1 MNFDFIP
8 INEDLFSLEI
18 PKYLDP
24 LEEESLIMES
34 MLKMNKILGK
44 IKNIF
49 ALGKNST
56 RLMKNLQAKMQNIPQ
71 MEDSGVDDY
80 MIVLQRDLDYVTPMM
95 TPFTYEGLLDLFFG
109 INLNKIEIPGELL
122 EKKNDLE
129 KFVLYSQMDQHYKK
143 IALMYIKD
151 VPDYLKE

>member
-1 MNFDFIP
+1 LKKIEELGIASKIKLKNMNFDFIP

-56 RLMKNLQAKMQNIPQ
+56 RLMKNL
-71 MEDSGVDDY
+71 
-80 MIVLQRDLDYVTPMM
+80 
-95 TPFTYEGLLDLFFG
+95 
-109 INLNKIEIPGELL
+109 
-122 EKKNDLE
+122 
-129 KFVLYSQMDQHYKK
+129 
-143 IALMYIKD
+143 
-151 VPDYLKE
+151 